1 LQASK
6 CTIPP
11 EYEGVVNV
19 AGIIPIAVCSLLKDG
34 KILFIKR
41 ERFPFEG
48 LLSLPGGK
56 IEYGETLEEAA
67 VRELEEETG
76 IRSRFVSH
84 LATIPEHVVENG
96 QVIAHF
102 MIQLC
107 ELEHLEELTSR
118 EFEPIWVGLQEIES
132 KKNEI
137 TPSDF
142 NMIKSVIV
150 PKSNQS
156 LDSRSEK
163 TGSGYV
169 QREFREI

>member
-1 LQASK
+1 MQAEK
-6 CTIPP
+6 PP
-11 EYEGVVNV
+11 EFEGVINV
-19 AGIIPIAVCSLLKDG
+19 AGIIPSAVCSLVRDG
-34 KILFIKR
+34 KILFIRRNK
-41 ERFPFEG
+41 FPFEG

-107 ELEHLEELTSR
+107 ELEHLEGLPSR
-118 EFEPIWVGLQEIES
+118 EFEPVWVGLEEIEARRH
-132 KKNEI
+132 EI
-137 TPSDF
+137 TPSDY
-142 NMIKSVIV
+142 NMIKRLIV
-150 PKSNQS
+150 PKGNKSFY
-156 LDSRSEK
+156 SRIEK
-163 TGSGYV
+163 TGSGYI